1 MIRRPPRSTLF
12 PYTTLFRS
20 IYGIR
25 PEHFI
30 LDESNGLPAEV
41 AVVEPT
47 GSVTQVFA
55 KFGGSDVVGV
65 VRERVNAQ
73 PGQQIRV
80 TPDPQLVLL
89 FDEQTR
95 QRLNWLVRIQ
105 PQRQRCERVPC

>member
-41 AVVEPT
+41 VVVEPT
-47 GSVTQVFA
+47 GSETQVFA
-55 KFGGSDVVGV
+55 KLGGADMVGV
-65 VRERVNAQ
+65 FRERVDAR

-80 TPDPQLVLL
+80 TPDPKLVHL
-89 FDEQTR
+89 FDQKTGA
-95 QRLNWLVRIQ
+95 RLDRKSV
-105 PQRQRCERVPC
+105 V